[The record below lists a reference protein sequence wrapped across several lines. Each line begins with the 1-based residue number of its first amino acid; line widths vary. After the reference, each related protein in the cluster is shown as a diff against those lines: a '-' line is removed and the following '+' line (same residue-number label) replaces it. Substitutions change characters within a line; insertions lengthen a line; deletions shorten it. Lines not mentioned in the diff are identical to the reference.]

1 MSGQTCLRGLALLL
15 VMAIPAAAAPVEK
28 NLTLDSMTGTRTAT
42 LAGTLLAPENPK
54 TAILILAGSGP
65 TDRDGNSILGIRAA
79 PYRLLAEGL
88 AAHGIASL
96 RMDKRGIGQ
105 SAAAMT
111 AEADLRIG
119 TYADDAK
126 AWAAELRE
134 QTGLRCVWLLGHS
147 EGALVAELAA
157 QNADGIC
164 GLILVSGMGHTM
176 GDTLRTQL
184 KALPPQLYQKSLEII
199 GELEHGRAV
208 SEIPQP
214 LVLFFRPSAQ
224 PYLISEISLDPPA
237 LLASVKQPV
246 LVLQGDNDLQVSVQD
261 AKLLAAARPDAKL
274 AILPGVNH
282 ILKSAPTDQVGNAA
296 TYANPD
302 LPLAP
307 GVVDAVADFV
317 HDHGS

>member
-1 MSGQTCLRGLALLL
+1 M
-15 VMAIPAAAAPVEK
+15 AAPVEK
-28 NLTLDSMTGTRTAT
+28 NVTLDSGTGM
-42 LAGTLLAPENPK
+42 LAGTLLTPENPK
-54 TAILILAGSGP
+54 AAILMLAGSGP
-65 TDRDGNSILGIRAA
+65 TDRDGNSPPILRGNT
-79 PYRLLAEGL
+79 YRLLAEGL

-96 RMDKRGIGQ
+96 RVDKRGVGQ

-126 AWAAELRE
+126 AWACELRK

-157 QNADGIC
+157 QNTNGIC
-164 GLILVSGMGHTM
+164 GLVLVSGMGHTM
-176 GDTLRTQL
+176 GDILRVQL
-184 KALPPQLYQKSLEII
+184 KVILPPDLYEKALGILTS
-199 GELEHGRAV
+199 LEHG
-208 SEIPQP
+208 QP
-214 LVLFFRPSAQ
+214 VADVPEPLLIFFRPNAQ
-224 PYLISEISLDPPA
+224 PYLISEVSLDPAA
-237 LLASVKQPV
+237 LLAKVKRPV
-246 LVLQGDNDLQVSVQD
+246 LILQGDNDVQVSVED
-261 AKLLAAARPDAKL
+261 AKLLAAGKPDAKL

-282 ILKSAPTDQVGNAA
+282 LLKLAPVDRAGNVA
-296 TYANPD
+296 TYANPA